1 MALKVVLDTRFYF
14 SYYSPEDEK
23 TAIWTKKIVQKASR
37 AEIKLTSS
45 VITISELYS
54 TMGRTLGKDA
64 VKIRIASMRAF
75 HIEFI
80 PVTTEIAQLAGE
92 IALGTPNVPLADA
105 IISATAL
112 THAEGNVITDDDH
125 FKLLSDLKVK
135 WLTET

>member
-75 HIEFI
+75 HIDFI

-92 IALGTPNVPLADA
+92 IALGTPRVPLADA

-125 FKLLSDLKVK
+125 FRLLSDLKLK